1 MLSKADLTQGSITG
15 TLLRFTLPMII
26 GSLLQQCYN
35 IADTLI
41 VGQCIGSGALA
52 AGGSAYTLMVFLI
65 SILLGLSMGS
75 GTVFSLQYG
84 AGRMKALRRSI
95 YVSAVLIGTVTI
107 VLNIAALSFIHPILK
122 LLQIPDDIYQMMYDY
137 LWIIFWGIGFTFIYN
152 FYAALLRAIGNAVT
166 PLYFLAISVV
176 LNIGLDL
183 FFILLLDWGIKGAAI
198 ATIIAQG
205 VSALGIMGY
214 TYAKCPELRLH
225 RNDLHFDR
233 HCQKEI
239 TSFSTLTCIQQSV
252 MNLGILMVQGLVN
265 SFGSMVMAAFA
276 AAIKIDSFAYM
287 PVQEFGNAFSTFIA
301 QNFGAK
307 KYERIRKGVKSALIT
322 TIVFSLFISVL
333 VFLFA
338 KPFMLIFVALITTI
352 VNKKNKTKKKNK
364 NTKTNKQN
372 FVAPHETEILNVGIG
387 YLHIEGV
394 FYCGIGILFLL
405 YGYYRAIR
413 MPEMSVILTIASLG
427 TRVALS
433 YWLVA
438 IPSIGVTGIWWSI
451 PIGWFIADMIGII
464 YYKYRKKLRSN
475 DIHYSDTAYTERT

>member
-1 MLSKADLTQGSITG
+1 MWDLPFLKEKRSMVNGKKDRTLTTGSIALG
-15 TLLRFTLPMII
+15 LLWFAVPMIL
-26 GSLLQQCYN
+26 GNLLQQFYN
-35 IADTLI
+35 IADALI
-41 VGQCIGSGALA
+41 VGQFLGAKALA
-52 AGGSAYTLMVFLI
+52 AVGSAYTLMVFLT
-65 SILLGLSMGS
+65 SVLLGLCMGS
-75 GTVFSLQYG
+75 GAIFSLQYG
-84 AGRMKALRRSI
+84 AGDREALKRSTF
-95 YVSAVLIGTVTI
+95 VSLVLIGFVTL
-107 VLNIAALSFIHPILK
+107 VLNVSVFVWIDPILR
-122 LLQIPDDIYQMMYDY
+122 LLHVPENVYPLMRDY
-137 LWIIFWGIGFTFIYN
+137 LWVIFWGIGFTFIYN

-233 HCQKEI
+233 HCLKEI

-338 KPFMLIFVALITTI
+338 KPFMLIFVA
-352 VNKKNKTKKKNK
+352 
-364 NTKTNKQN
+364 
-372 FVAPHETEILNVGIG
+372 PHETEILNVGIG
-387 YLHIEGV
+387 YLRIEGV

-433 YWLVA
+433 YWLAA

>member
-1 MLSKADLTQGSITG
+1 MLSKVDLTQGNITG

-41 VGQCIGSGALA
+41 VGQYIGSGALA
-52 AGGSAYTLMVFLI
+52 AVGSAYTLMVFLI

-84 AGRMKALRRSI
+84 AGQMKALRRSI

-107 VLNIAALSFIHPILK
+107 ALNIVALSFIHPILK
-122 LLQIPDDIYQMMYDY
+122 LLQIPNDIYQMMYY

-152 FYAALLRAIGNAVT
+152 FYAALLRAIGDAVT
-166 PLYFLAISVV
+166 PLWFLAVSVV
-176 LNIGLDL
+176 LNISLDL
-183 FFILLLDWGIKGAAI
+183 FFILQLDWGIKGAAI
-198 ATIIAQG
+198 ATIVAQG

-214 TYAKCPELRLH
+214 TYIKCPELRLH
-225 RNDLHFDR
+225 RSDLHFDR
-233 HCQKEI
+233 RCLKEI
-239 TSFSTLTCIQQSV
+239 TSFSALTCVQQSV

-265 SFGSMVMAAFA
+265 SFGTMVMAAFA

-322 TIVFSLFISVL
+322 TVVFSLFISVL

-338 KPFMLIFVALITTI
+338 KPLMLIFVR
-352 VNKKNKTKKKNK
+352 
-364 NTKTNKQN
+364 
-372 FVAPHETEILNVGIG
+372 PHEIEILNVGIG
-387 YLHIEGV
+387 YLRIEGA

-413 MPEMSVILTIASLG
+413 MPGMSVVLTVVSLG

-433 YWLVA
+433 YELAA

-464 YYKYRKKLRSN
+464 YYKYKKRLL
-475 DIHYSDTAYTERT
+475 YFV